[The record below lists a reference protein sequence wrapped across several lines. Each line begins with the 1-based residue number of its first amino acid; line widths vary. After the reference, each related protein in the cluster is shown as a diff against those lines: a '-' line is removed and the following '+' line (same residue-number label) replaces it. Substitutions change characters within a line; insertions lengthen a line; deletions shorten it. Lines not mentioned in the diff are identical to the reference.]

1 VAGQIISGET
11 CERPIVQLLLSDVVG
26 ISINQIF
33 HLSFSDQTR
42 TVLYSDGAKDFI
54 SKLLQIDPAHFR
66 YLMLMTYDI
75 YVVENASKENIYLRN
90 QTFLFLD
97 NLLGMAMNRRKSGM
111 ESRAQGAI
119 TSDDRTSR
127 KAVV

>member
-1 VAGQIISGET
+1 VEIS
-11 CERPIVQLLLSDVVG
+11 R
-26 ISINQIF
+26 NQIF
-33 HLSFSDQTR
+33 HLSFSDQTW
-42 TVLYSDGAKDFI
+42 TVLYSDGANDFI

-66 YLMLMTYDI
+66 YLMLMTYD
-75 YVVENASKENIYLRN
+75 VVENASKENIYLRN

-97 NLLGMAMNRRKSGM
+97 NLVGMAMNQRKNGMM